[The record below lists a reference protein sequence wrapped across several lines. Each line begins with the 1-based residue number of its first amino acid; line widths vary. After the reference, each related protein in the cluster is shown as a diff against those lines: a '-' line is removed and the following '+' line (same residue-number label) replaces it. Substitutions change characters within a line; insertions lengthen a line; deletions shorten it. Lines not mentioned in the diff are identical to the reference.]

1 MPHAPCLRE
10 LLGPPLKLISKLSS
24 PLKLVSKLKKKKGR
38 QGNQETEGVKQRNY
52 KDDSEEKPMILVH
65 AAGLKSNESRLELKS

>member
-10 LLGPPLKLISKLSS
+10 LLEPPLKLISKLSS
-24 PLKLVSKLKKKKGR
+24 PLKLVSKLKKKEDKGTR
-38 QGNQETEGVKQRNY
+38 KQRMSTQWNY
-52 KDDSEEKPMILVH
+52 KDDSEEKPMIMVH